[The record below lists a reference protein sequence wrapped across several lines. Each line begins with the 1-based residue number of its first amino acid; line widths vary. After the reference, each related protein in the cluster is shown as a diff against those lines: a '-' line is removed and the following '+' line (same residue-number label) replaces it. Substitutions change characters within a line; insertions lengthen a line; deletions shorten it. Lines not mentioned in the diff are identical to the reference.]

1 MKKLWLTFSF
11 VLAGLILCGQHP
23 QKVLQQLN
31 DSFPQERIYIHYDKE
46 VYLAGETVWFKA
58 YLLAGFVPSDLSAN
72 FFIELIN
79 GNNQIIL
86 QKRFPILSGTAIGN
100 LDLPDSMPAGN
111 YLVRAYTPWML
122 NFDED
127 FLYRKSFFIYKPGEK
142 NTTPVKDKP
151 PYQVHFFPEG
161 GDIVNGVVNVVAF
174 RASDHQGLPVS
185 INGRLLDETGN
196 ELTTFIT
203 LHDGMGTFGFL
214 PANGLK
220 YEAEV
225 SFADGTINKY
235 PMPMSKES
243 GWALQVREEN
253 ETRRRIILTKPGTET
268 ATDLVLVGQI
278 QQHLIFEQSVQVQ
291 GNSAIISIDTRS
303 FPSGILQLTVLTK
316 NGTPLAERLLFINNN
331 DMLLPVNLSAD
342 SISLKKKGKNV
353 FSFSLPDSV
362 LGSYS
367 LSVVD
372 DGKFLGREGR
382 GDILSY
388 LLLTSDLKGYIH
400 NPSFYFNNNDKAN
413 RKALDLVMMTNGWRR
428 FNWASV
434 LKNHFPIISN
444 RDKNHIQLSGTIFS
458 ARTKKPV
465 SGGEANFILR
475 TKDSLTDFFQ
485 VAIGDNGRFILD
497 DLVYSDSAQF
507 SFQLNSKKN
516 REKELFIQL
525 DKDTTTFSMPVKS
538 PFTVLGL
545 NNPAYLPGPDSLKA
559 LYTFSKDTSGNYR
572 TLESITVIG
581 KKKRPIEELN
591 KRYTTGIFSS
601 TNMVR
606 ILDLVNNEPGA
617 GAQNVF
623 QYIQGRIGGL
633 RIIPSGNPPT
643 YTIYSG
649 RAMSLTG
656 GPVPV
661 PLFLDEAP
669 TTSLQ
674 LATIPMNQVAMIK
687 YFQSGFM
694 GNPGIGSTQAL
705 VVYTRKASDLKSIGP
720 GYLHA
725 FTYPGYSPTKEF
737 YAPDY
742 EENPAAKDLPDRRI
756 TLLWQPDLKPDPV
769 AGKYIIR
776 FFNTDNTRRVRINL
790 EGVTADGKLVKV
802 EKLIE

>member
-1 MKKLWLTFSF
+1 
-11 VLAGLILCGQHP
+11 
-23 QKVLQQLN
+23 
-31 DSFPQERIYIHYDKE
+31 
-46 VYLAGETVWFKA
+46 
-58 YLLAGFVPSDLSAN
+58 
-72 FFIELIN
+72 
-79 GNNQIIL
+79 
-86 QKRFPILSGTAIGN
+86 
-100 LDLPDSMPAGN
+100 
-111 YLVRAYTPWML
+111 
-122 NFDED
+122 
-127 FLYRKSFFIYKPGEK
+127 
-142 NTTPVKDKP
+142 
-151 PYQVHFFPEG
+151 
-161 GDIVNGVVNVVAF
+161 
-174 RASDHQGLPVS
+174 
-185 INGRLLDETGN
+185 
-196 ELTTFIT
+196 
-203 LHDGMGTFGFL
+203 
-214 PANGLK
+214 
-220 YEAEV
+220 
-225 SFADGTINKY
+225 
-235 PMPMSKES
+235 
-243 GWALQVREEN
+243 
-253 ETRRRIILTKPGTET
+253 
-268 ATDLVLVGQI
+268 
-278 QQHLIFEQSVQVQ
+278 
-291 GNSAIISIDTRS
+291 
-303 FPSGILQLTVLTK
+303 
-316 NGTPLAERLLFINNN
+316 
-331 DMLLPVNLSAD
+331 
-342 SISLKKKGKNV
+342 
-353 FSFSLPDSV
+353 
-362 LGSYS
+362 
-367 LSVVD
+367 
-372 DGKFLGREGR
+372 
-382 GDILSY
+382 
-388 LLLTSDLKGYIH
+388 
-400 NPSFYFNNNDKAN
+400 
-413 RKALDLVMMTNGWRR
+413 MMTNGWRR
-428 FNWASV
+428 FNWASA
-434 LKNHFPIISN
+434 LNNHFPNISN
-444 RDKNHIQLSGTIFS
+444 RDRNHIQLSGTIFS
-458 ARTKKPV
+458 ERTKKPV

-485 VAIGDNGRFILD
+485 VAIGDNGRFFLD

-525 DKDTTTFSMPVKS
+525 DKDTTTFSVPVKS
-538 PFTVLGL
+538 PFSGLGM
-545 NNPAYLPGPDSLKA
+545 NNPAYLLVPDSLKT
-559 LYTFSKDTSGNYR
+559 LYIFSKDTSGNYR
-572 TLESITVIG
+572 ALESITVIG

-656 GPVPV
+656 GPIPV

-705 VVYTRKASDLKSIGP
+705 VVYTRKASDVKSIGP

-742 EENPAAKDLPDRRI
+742 EETPATKDLPDRRI

-776 FFNTDNTRRVRINL
+776 FFNSDNARRVRINL
-790 EGVTADGKLVKV
+790 EGVTADGKLLKV

>member
-1 MKKLWLTFSF
+1 MKKKLLTFSF
-11 VLAGLILCGQHP
+11 VLASFLICGQNP

-46 VYLAGETVWFKA
+46 VYLAGETIWFKA
-58 YLLAGFVPSDLSAN
+58 YLLAGFMPSELSAN

-79 GNNQIIL
+79 GKNQIII
-86 QKRFPILSGTAIGN
+86 QKRFPILSGTAIGS
-100 LDLPDSMPAGN
+100 LELPDLIPAGN
-111 YLVRAYTPWML
+111 YMVRAYTPWML

-127 FLYRKSFFIYKPGEK
+127 FLYRKSFFIYKPGENNLSPV
-142 NTTPVKDKP
+142 NTKP
-151 PYQVHFFPEG
+151 QYNFNFFPEG

-174 RASDHQGLPVS
+174 KVSDQYGTPAA
-185 INGRLLDETGN
+185 INGKLLDETGN
-196 ELTTFIT
+196 QLTSFNSV
-203 LHDGMGTFGFL
+203 HDGMGTFGFL
-214 PANGLK
+214 PLAGVK
-220 YEAEV
+220 YEAEIL
-225 SFADGTINKY
+225 FADGTIKKFPL
-235 PMPMSKES
+235 PMVKES

-268 ATDLVLVGQI
+268 TTDLVLIGQM
-278 QQHLIFEQSVQVQ
+278 QQHLLFEQLVEVQD
-291 GNSAIISIDTRS
+291 NSAIVSLDTRS
-303 FPSGILQLTVLTK
+303 FPSGILQLTVLNK
-316 NGTPLAERLLFINNN
+316 NGIPLAERLLFINNN
-331 DMLLPVNLSAD
+331 DMLLPVNLAAD
-342 SISLKKKGKNV
+342 SISLKKKAKNIL
-353 FSFSLPDSV
+353 SFSLPDSV

-382 GDILSY
+382 EDIISH

-400 NPSFYFNNNDKAN
+400 NPSFYFTNNDKAT

-434 LKNHFPIISN
+434 LKNHFPNITN
-444 RDKNHIQLSGTIFS
+444 HERNHIQLSGTIFS
-458 ARTKKPV
+458 ERTRKPV

-525 DKDTTTFSMPVKS
+525 DKDNTTFSVPVKS
-538 PFTVLGL
+538 PFSGLGM
-545 NNPAYLPGPDSLKA
+545 NNHAYLLAPDSLKS
-559 LYTFSKDTSGNYR
+559 LYNFSKDTSGNYR

-581 KKKRPIEELN
+581 KKKRPLEELN
-591 KRYTTGIFSS
+591 QRYTTGIFSS

-623 QYIQGRIGGL
+623 QYVQGRIGGL

-656 GPVPV
+656 GPIPV

-669 TTSLQ
+669 TTSQQ

-705 VVYTRKASDLKSIGP
+705 VVYTRKASDVKSIGP

-742 EENPAAKDLPDRRI
+742 EENPEAKDLQDRRI

-776 FFNTDNTRRVRINL
+776 FFNSDNARRVRINL
-790 EGVTADGKLVKV
+790 EGVTADGKLVKI